1 MRGHIEKRGED
12 RYRILIDQGR
22 DARGKRKRLSRT
34 VWGSRKKAEAELAT
48 LLGEIHGGTYAEPTA
63 LTVREYLERYLDHA
77 RANVAPQTYRRY
89 KQIVERDLVP
99 GLGHL
104 KLSALT
110 PFYIQ
115 TFLANSLE
123 RKCKTRDAKLSP
135 QTVRHFYRVLNRALN
150 LAVRWQ
156 LISRNPCDLVD
167 PPRVEEKEMTVL
179 ADEKEVGKLMA
190 AVGGSRLY
198 LPVVLALTTGMRR
211 GEILALRWQDV
222 DYKTGECRVARSLQ
236 ETPEG
241 LSYKVP
247 KTRKGRRVV
256 LLPQLALA
264 AIKAHQAVQNEEKLL
279 IGTAYQDED
288 LIICRPDGTPWPLA
302 EFSSVYRRTARR
314 GGVSARFHDLRHTH
328 ASHLLKESVPVHV
341 VSERL
346 GHANSSITL
355 NVYAHV
361 LPTQQQEAAAK
372 IDAVWGKVIGGS

>member
-1 MRGHIEKRGED
+1 MCHIEKRGED

-34 VWGSRKKAEAELAT
+34 VRGSRKKAEVELAT
-48 LLGEIHGGTYAEPTA
+48 LLGEIHGGTYAEPT
-63 LTVREYLERYLDHA
+63 
-77 RANVAPQTYRRY
+77 P
-89 KQIVERDLVP
+89 
-99 GLGHL
+99 
-104 KLSALT
+104 
-110 PFYIQ
+110 
-115 TFLANSLE
+115 
-123 RKCKTRDAKLSP
+123 
-135 QTVRHFYRVLNRALN
+135 

-222 DYKTGECRVARSLQ
+222 DHKTGECRVARSLQ

-264 AIKAHQAVQNEEKLL
+264 AIKAQRAVQNEEKLL

-302 EFSSVYRRTARR
+302 EFS
-314 GGVSARFHDLRHTH
+314 
-328 ASHLLKESVPVHV
+328 
-341 VSERL
+341 
-346 GHANSSITL
+346 
-355 NVYAHV
+355 
-361 LPTQQQEAAAK
+361 
-372 IDAVWGKVIGGS
+372 